1 MILEHDQRAVMQY
14 QVTTSSSLKQWL
26 CMCTCAHWLIHVWVL
41 TGNWR
46 WTEKPGVLL
55 SMDLQRVRH
64 DWGWTDWLIGWQ
76 KIKHMFLVSDLV
88 TWGATI
94 WDNLMQ
100 RMHDLMYF
108 FSPSPDKPLASSCH
122 TFSPHQLSQPRAI
135 LTLREVAMHHPDL
148 CYRSHSGI
156 HLPKLLTVLAFTIFS
171 GVALWEMLHSRLCP
185 LPVLMWVKDL
195 AYCLKLGQL
204 EMASPAADY
213 LMFFAKV

>member
-1 MILEHDQRAVMQY
+1 MIGEQWCNTKLQHQVVWSNDYVCVRVLIGSYMCEYSLGTGDGQRSLVCCRPWICKESD
-14 QVTTSSSLKQWL
+14 TTEAEL
-26 CMCTCAHWLIHVWVL
+26 
-41 TGNWR
+41 
-46 WTEKPGVLL
+46 
-55 SMDLQRVRH
+55 
-64 DWGWTDWLIGWQ
+64 TDWLIGWQ

-108 FSPSPDKPLASSCH
+108 FSPSPDNPLASSCH

-148 CYRSHSGI
+148 CDRSHSGI
-156 HLPKLLTVLAFTIFS
+156 HLPKLTVLAFTIFS

-195 AYCLKLGQL
+195 AYCLNLGQL